1 MKILSLILFYI
12 ALGLTYGVYRDIK
25 IINAVHSDGV
35 DSVLKVYKDFMKLRH
50 LILLLVFKPIIRTK
64 ESIEMAVLEIW
75 NIN

>member
-1 MKILSLILFYI
+1 
-12 ALGLTYGVYRDIK
+12 
-25 IINAVHSDGV
+25 
-35 DSVLKVYKDFMKLRH
+35 MKLRH